1 MYSNILKELDKV
13 LEIKNEK
20 SKESIRYISGLQKE
34 ILELK
39 DENKRLRD
47 DMQEL
52 SRTYFELTKQ
62 R

>member
-20 SKESIRYISGLQKE
+20 SKESIRYISKLQKE

-52 SRTYFELTKQ
+52 TKTYFELTKQ

>member
-1 MYSNILKELDKV
+1 MYSNILKELNKV

>member
-52 SRTYFELTKQ
+52 TKTYFELTKQ

>member
-13 LEIKNEK
+13 LEMKNEK

-39 DENKRLRD
+39 DENKRLRN

-62 R
+62 K

>member
-13 LEIKNEK
+13 LEINNEK

>member
-62 R
+62 K

>member
-1 MYSNILKELDKV
+1 MYSNILKELEKV

>member
-13 LEIKNEK
+13 LEVKNEK